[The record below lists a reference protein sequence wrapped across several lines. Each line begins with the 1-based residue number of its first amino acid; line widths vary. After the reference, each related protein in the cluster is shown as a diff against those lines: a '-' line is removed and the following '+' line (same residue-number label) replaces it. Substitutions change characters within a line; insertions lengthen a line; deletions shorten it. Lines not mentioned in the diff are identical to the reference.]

1 MGIFEHATNNLSFR
15 IDLGIFA
22 INMIFIFPGILF
34 LATLYLVFKLWIS
47 DIILKFLVEIFTG
60 EIVDIKEYPKKD
72 RNRMNRYISVGL
84 ILMLIIP
91 FILACLQLDTNN
103 ILYYIIEITVSIVT
117 VGLVYRN
124 IKKLKNKS

>member
-1 MGIFEHATNNLSFR
+1 MGIFNYAVSSLSFR

-22 INMIFIFPGILF
+22 INMIFILPVILF
-34 LATLYLVFKLWIS
+34 LAIFYLVFKLWIS
-47 DIILKFLVEIFTG
+47 NIILKFLIETFTG
-60 EIVDIKEYPKKD
+60 EIVDMKDYPKKD

-84 ILMLIIP
+84 ILTLIIP
-91 FILACLQLDTNN
+91 FILACLSLDTNN

-124 IKKLKNKS
+124 IKKLKNK

>member
-1 MGIFEHATNNLSFR
+1 MGIFEHAINNLSFR

-22 INMIFIFPGILF
+22 INMIFIIPGILF

-47 DIILKFLVEIFTG
+47 DIILKFLMEIFTG
-60 EIVDIKEYPKKD
+60 EIVDMKEYPKKD

-84 ILMLIIP
+84 ILTLIIP
-91 FILACLQLDTNN
+91 FILACLSLDTNN
-103 ILYYIIEITVSIVT
+103 ILYYIIEITVSTVT

-124 IKKLKNKS
+124 IKKLKNK

>member
-1 MGIFEHATNNLSFR
+1 MEIFKYAINSLSFR

-22 INMIFIFPGILF
+22 INMIFILPGILF

-47 DIILKFLVEIFTG
+47 DIILKFLMEIFTG
-60 EIVDIKEYPKKD
+60 EIVDMKEYPKKD

-84 ILMLIIP
+84 ILTLIIP
-91 FILACLQLDTNN
+91 FILACLSLDTNN

-117 VGLVYRN
+117 VGLVYKN
-124 IKKLKNKS
+124 IKKLKNK

>member
-1 MGIFEHATNNLSFR
+1 MGIFNYAVSSLSFK

-22 INMIFIFPGILF
+22 INMIFIIPGILF

-47 DIILKFLVEIFTG
+47 DIILKFLMEIFTG
-60 EIVDIKEYPKKD
+60 EIVDMKEYPKKD

-84 ILMLIIP
+84 ILTLIIP
-91 FILACLQLDTNN
+91 FILACLSLDTNN

>member
-1 MGIFEHATNNLSFR
+1 MGIFNYAVSSLSFK

-22 INMIFIFPGILF
+22 INMIFILPVILF
-34 LATLYLVFKLWIS
+34 LAIFYLVFKLWIS
-47 DIILKFLVEIFTG
+47 DIILKFLIETFTG
-60 EIVDIKEYPKKD
+60 EIVDMKDYHKKD

-84 ILMLIIP
+84 ILTLIIP
-91 FILACLQLDTNN
+91 FILACLSLDTNN

-124 IKKLKNKS
+124 IKKLKNK

>member
-1 MGIFEHATNNLSFR
+1 MEIFKYAINSLSFR

-22 INMIFIFPGILF
+22 INMIFILPGILF

-47 DIILKFLVEIFTG
+47 DIILKFFMEIFTG
-60 EIVDIKEYPKKD
+60 EIVDMKEYPKKD

-84 ILMLIIP
+84 ILTLIIP
-91 FILACLQLDTNN
+91 FILACLSLDTNN

-117 VGLVYRN
+117 VGLVYKN
-124 IKKLKNKS
+124 IKKLKNK

>member
-1 MGIFEHATNNLSFR
+1 MEIFKYAINSLSFR

-22 INMIFIFPGILF
+22 INMIFILPGILF

-47 DIILKFLVEIFTG
+47 NIILKFLMEIFTG
-60 EIVDIKEYPKKD
+60 EIVDMKEYPKKD

-84 ILMLIIP
+84 ILTLIIP
-91 FILACLQLDTNN
+91 FILACLSLDTNN

-117 VGLVYRN
+117 VGLVYKN
-124 IKKLKNKS
+124 IKKLKNK

>member
-1 MGIFEHATNNLSFR
+1 MGIFEHAINNLSFR

-22 INMIFIFPGILF
+22 INMIFILPGILF

-47 DIILKFLVEIFTG
+47 DIILKFLIEIFTG
-60 EIVDIKEYPKKD
+60 EIVDMKEYPKKD

-84 ILMLIIP
+84 ILTLIIS
-91 FILACLQLDTNN
+91 FILACLSLDTNN

-124 IKKLKNKS
+124 IKKLKNK

>member
-15 IDLGIFA
+15 IGLGIFA

-47 DIILKFLVEIFTG
+47 DIILKFLMEIFTG

-91 FILACLQLDTNN
+91 FILACLSLDTNN